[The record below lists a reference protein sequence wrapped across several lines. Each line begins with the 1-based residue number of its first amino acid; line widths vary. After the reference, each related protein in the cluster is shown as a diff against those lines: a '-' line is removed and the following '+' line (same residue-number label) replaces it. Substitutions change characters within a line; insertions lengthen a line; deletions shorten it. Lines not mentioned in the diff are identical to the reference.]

1 MVIKSP
7 HGDERG
13 ERPAGQMDCWTAD
26 QTVGRAGRSSA
37 RAERPAER
45 AARPAGR
52 PSTRSGG
59 PGERSSRRDGWNER
73 TGGLT
78 ERPDGRT
85 DGAARR
91 MGRTAERAWTTRPGG
106 RVDGRVLRAA
116 ATRSGTVFSGV
127 FGTTGTETFAAPENA
142 NINAIALIKQ
152 CRKTLWSH
160 RLGYDDERICF
171 PNTLSQVP
179 PQRRQRS
186 PTPSRCLWLPVA
198 RGHKDLWTHPKM
210 SEMWIFCVIPSAARL
225 GHASGASVVRRRRQ
239 WTFWLELRGRGMAR
253 EAVPP
258 CPTARRRR
266 STPHSSAAAR
276 ARPPWARSPGRSAQR
291 RPAVLFGLV
300 YNGV

>member
-1 MVIKSP
+1 M
-7 HGDERG
+7 
-13 ERPAGQMDCWTAD
+13 
-26 QTVGRAGRSSA
+26 
-37 RAERPAER
+37 
-45 AARPAGR
+45 
-52 PSTRSGG
+52 
-59 PGERSSRRDGWNER
+59 
-73 TGGLT
+73 
-78 ERPDGRT
+78 ERPDGRM

-91 MGRTAERAWTTRPGG
+91 MGGTAARAGTEPPGGRVRGRAVRPTAGGVGGGQDGRSGRPGG
-106 RVDGRVLRAA
+106 RAERADGRAG
-116 ATRSGTVFSGV
+116 GTA
-127 FGTTGTETFAAPENA
+127 GTYAWQPVAMQTFAAPENA

-300 YNGV
+300 YNGVE